1 MQLQRVSDSQVQQPE
16 RGGDSAWC
24 RGRCASRGSSQGQVA
39 EVGFGSQVVVS
50 KNPAEDS
57 LTGKLRSK
65 HKRRIPALS
74 YRMRNKTLTCQIT
87 TSCWTTASLTSPRT
101 PVSSNSRLI
110 KSHLSY
116 SWPAR
121 WESLRLV
128 LATTD

>member
-65 HKRRIPALS
+65 HQEKD
-74 YRMRNKTLTCQIT
+74 
-87 TSCWTTASLTSPRT
+87 
-101 PVSSNSRLI
+101 SSNQ
-110 KSHLSY
+110 
-116 SWPAR
+116 
-121 WESLRLV
+121 LRNQE
-128 LATTD
+128 

>member
-1 MQLQRVSDSQVQQPE
+1 MQLQRMSDSQVQQPE
-16 RGGDSAWC
+16 RGRDSAWC

-50 KNPAEDS
+50 KDPAEDS
-57 LTGKLRSK
+57 LAGKL
-65 HKRRIPALS
+65 RRIPAIS
-74 YRMRNKTLTCQIT
+74 YEIRNKTLTCQIT

-121 WESLRLV
+121 WESFRLV